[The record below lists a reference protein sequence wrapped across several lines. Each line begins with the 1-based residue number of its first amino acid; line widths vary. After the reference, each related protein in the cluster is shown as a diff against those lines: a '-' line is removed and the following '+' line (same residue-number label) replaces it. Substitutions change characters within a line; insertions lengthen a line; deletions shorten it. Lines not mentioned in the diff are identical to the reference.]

1 MRKSVAIAM
10 AVVTASVVSLL
21 VVAQP
26 VGPVGISRVAHG
38 SDMAGSGTSTSNL
51 SLRLDCA
58 GSAVLRFNGAGWAC
72 GSAGLGTVTS
82 VGSGSGISGGPITT
96 TGNLSIDPTYTQ
108 RRLTSTCTAPNSI
121 LSVAQDGT
129 VVCTTG
135 SVTGTGT
142 ANTFTMFTAG
152 SAVGN
157 APVLVSGGTTIQFW
171 PANNRQFFG
180 SNGDV
185 TLNVDGGSN
194 QIKGASTFWGSL
206 TGSGNTT
213 FTPGA
218 GQSVIIA
225 ADATNARSLTVSN
238 NAQTAQYG
246 ITFPGGNV
254 SRYRYLTG
262 GVDAWQSDT
271 SGNMTFYNGVNLGDA
286 AADPIAFV
294 GSASTTLDMNGHKI
308 LDLTTPT
315 NGSDAAN
322 KSYVDAQ
329 FAAAGTI
336 TGTGT
341 TNHSVRW
348 TATAV
353 QANGAATDDGTNMS
367 TAGTFIFGSS
377 GNQSQL
383 GSGNAVIGGGS
394 NGATTTIGG
403 LGVGAINI
411 GSATNSVA
419 VAAPSVF
426 LNTVA
431 LKVANT
437 VVGGTGTPATGV
449 GSAHDGVWMHVADST
464 QATGFTYYWPD
475 STHLR
480 LQETSLTGGTSHD
493 AIQWTFGSPDTYFLG
508 NAQYGTSGSFNTN
521 TTGDASLHTVTTS
534 TWGQFNGGI
543 YTDAASAGIFIQNNI
558 IGFQYGVN
566 GPATGYIGAQ
576 GYQQGTTQPR
586 DTEFDDGKG
595 SSNGT
600 WAAGPSGSGMQSGHW
615 IARSTGSNREWH
627 YYNQPDGAEGQY
639 AGSHIEGV
647 DDWMFAGANAS
658 WASGT
663 PAGHGYTFSYSGTAT
678 GIANPSVSNSGRP
691 GIAYLAAG
699 TSLSSF
705 TTLMS
710 SPTNVTFDEG
720 NWSYQAVVEEDTNAS
735 SLTTGAS
742 VYLTEVGFID
752 TLSGN
757 QVDGCFFLYDRSNGA
772 TNGSNA
778 GHAANWECVCS
789 SNSTRTVYLMAGTG
803 SGSSGDGGFS
813 LGSALAS
820 APSPFWANLEVDM
833 TAASKAE
840 FYYNGV
846 KSCEIRTNIPSGT
859 SRPTG
864 FGALHF
870 QFATS
875 GFGISS
881 LKVDYSKWAVD
892 LTSVRSP

>member
-72 GSAGLGTVTS
+72 GSAGLGTVMS

-157 APVLVSGGTTIQFW
+157 APVLVSGGTTMQFW

-322 KSYVDAQ
+322 KFYVDAQ

-586 DTEFDDGKG
+586 DTELDDGQG
-595 SSNGT
+595 SSAGT
-600 WAAGPSGSGMQSGHW
+600 WSAGPSGSGMRSGHW
-615 IARSTGSNREWH
+615 IERSTGSNRIMH
-627 YYNQPDGAEGQY
+627 YYNQPDGAEGSY
-639 AGSHIEGV
+639 DGVHIEGADEWV
-647 DDWMFAGANAS
+647 YQG
-658 WASGT
+658 GLTGGPT
-663 PAGHGYTFSYSGTAT
+663 PIGHGYMMSTSGTAST
-678 GIANPSVSNSGRP
+678 TQAPTVSNAGRP
-691 GIAYLAAG
+691 GILGLSCG
-699 TSLSSF
+699 TSNGALVGVV
-705 TTLMS
+705 S
-710 SPTNVTFDEG
+710 SPTAVTFDDG
-720 NWSYQAVVEEDTNAS
+720 NWSFRAIVEEDTDAS
-735 SLTTGAS
+735 PLTSGAS
-742 VYLTEVGFID
+742 VYFTIVGFID

-757 QVDGCFFLYDRSNGA
+757 QTDGCYFEYDRSNQM
-772 TNGSNA
+772 TNAANPGNA
-778 GHAANWECVCS
+778 KNWECVCS
-789 SNSTRTVYLMAGTG
+789 ANSVRTVYLMAGTG
-803 SGSSGDGGFS
+803 SGSAGDGSFT
-813 LGSALAS
+813 LGSAAAS
-820 APSPFWANLEVDM
+820 APSPFWADLEVDV
-833 TAASKAE
+833 TSTTKAE
-840 FYYNGV
+840 FYYNGT
-846 KSCEIRTNIPSGT
+846 KMCEIRTHIPSGT

-864 FGALHF
+864 FGMVQQQA
-870 QFATS
+870 AST
-875 GFGISS
+875 GTTTT
-881 LKVDYSKWAVD
+881 LKVDYTKWAVD
-892 LTSVRSP
+892 LSSVRIP